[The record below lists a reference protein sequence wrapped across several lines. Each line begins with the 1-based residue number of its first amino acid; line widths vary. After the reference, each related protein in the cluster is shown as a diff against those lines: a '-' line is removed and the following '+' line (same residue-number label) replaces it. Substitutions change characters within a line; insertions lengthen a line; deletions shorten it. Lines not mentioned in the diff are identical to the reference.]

1 MKSGKVKEFCF
12 PSIFDLSVS
21 CWFLSVKQTASLYR
35 IEMESARY
43 WRGKSWYELVFFLFI
58 IYTTLHKS
66 AFLFSEFS
74 GARFLSAKRISNSPN
89 IGVELMADQK
99 TSVVIAD
106 DHRVVMKGIRHILK
120 EYPEFIL
127 IGEALNG
134 RDAVKMVN
142 ELSPDVVILDISMPD
157 LNGLDATLQ
166 IKKKR
171 PDTRIV
177 VYTMVSNRDM
187 VLEMF
192 KAGISAYVL
201 KEDPLSELVLA
212 LQAVRRNGTYFSS
225 LLPDVLLNHLK
236 ALEEGQDVKSRFET
250 LSLREREVFQLLA
263 EGKRI
268 KQIAD
273 ILCISHKTVEAH
285 KYNIFDKL
293 NIKSTTDLILL
304 AIRKNIIPLK

>member
-1 MKSGKVKEFCF
+1 M
-12 PSIFDLSVS
+12 D
-21 CWFLSVKQTASLYR
+21 
-35 IEMESARY
+35 
-43 WRGKSWYELVFFLFI
+43 
-58 IYTTLHKS
+58 
-66 AFLFSEFS
+66 
-74 GARFLSAKRISNSPN
+74 
-89 IGVELMADQK
+89 DQK
-99 TSVVIAD
+99 TRVVIAD
-106 DHRVVMKGIRHILK
+106 DHRVVMEGIRHILK
-120 EYPEFIL
+120 EYPEFIPV
-127 IGEALNG
+127 GEALNG
-134 RDAVKMVN
+134 RDAVKMAMD
-142 ELSPDVVILDISMPD
+142 LSPDIVILDISMPD

-187 VLEMF
+187 ILEMF

-201 KEDPLSELVLA
+201 KEDPLSELVSA
-212 LQAVRRNGTYFSS
+212 LQAVRRNSTYFSS

-236 ALEEGQDVKSRFET
+236 ALEAGQDVKDRFET

-304 AIRKNIIPLK
+304 AIRKHIIPLK

>member
-1 MKSGKVKEFCF
+1 M
-12 PSIFDLSVS
+12 
-21 CWFLSVKQTASLYR
+21 T
-35 IEMESARY
+35 
-43 WRGKSWYELVFFLFI
+43 
-58 IYTTLHKS
+58 
-66 AFLFSEFS
+66 
-74 GARFLSAKRISNSPN
+74 
-89 IGVELMADQK
+89 DQK
-99 TSVVIAD
+99 TRVVVAD
-106 DHRVVMKGIRHILK
+106 DHRVVMQGVRHILK
-120 EYPEFIL
+120 AYPEFVL

-134 RDAVKMVN
+134 RDAVKTVM

-273 ILCISHKTVEAH
+273 VLCISHKTVEAH